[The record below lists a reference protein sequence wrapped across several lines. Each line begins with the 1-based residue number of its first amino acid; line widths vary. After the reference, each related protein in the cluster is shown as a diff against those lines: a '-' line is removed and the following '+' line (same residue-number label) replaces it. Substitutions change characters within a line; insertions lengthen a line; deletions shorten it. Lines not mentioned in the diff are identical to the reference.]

1 MNRKVETLQQNQIRI
16 YNSMKCHNIQQKR
29 RCINKLLIYM
39 LTNESI
45 NGNTACEMREN
56 TIYIYKELMK
66 EEKRNNN
73 SI

>member
-1 MNRKVETLQQNQIRI
+1 
-16 YNSMKCHNIQQKR
+16 MKCHNIQQKR
-29 RCINKLLIYM
+29 RSINKLLIYM

-45 NGNTACEMREN
+45 NGNTVCEMREN

-73 SI
+73 